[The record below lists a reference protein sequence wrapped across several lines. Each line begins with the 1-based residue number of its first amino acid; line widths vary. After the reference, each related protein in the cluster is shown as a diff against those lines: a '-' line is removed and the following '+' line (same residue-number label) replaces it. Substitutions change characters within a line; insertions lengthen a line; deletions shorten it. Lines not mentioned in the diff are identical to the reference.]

1 MRRTSWFR
9 SVAAVLA
16 LWFPLV
22 VGEPSLL
29 QPCPTHGAVVGAMQ
43 HHGSPA
49 SAHSGHG
56 ATHHNDQAPTQHHQ
70 CTCLGCCAGSPS
82 VAIATLSVALGFDV
96 VTYDRSEQWAT
107 ADVLPRPGPDYSYPF
122 KTGPP
127 RA

>member
-9 SVAAVLA
+9 SVAALLA

-29 QPCPTHGAVVGAMQ
+29 QPCPTHGAAGVAQ
-43 HHGSPA
+43 HHGSPMA
-49 SAHSGHG
+49 AHSGHS
-56 ATHHNDQAPTQHHQ
+56 TTNHHDQAPTQQHQ
-70 CTCLGCCAGSPS
+70 CTCIGCCAGSPS
-82 VAIATLSVALGFDV
+82 TALAPLSVALGLDV
-96 VTYDRSEQWAT
+96 VTYARSVQSAT